1 MQCSCGREMTE
12 RFSVSKKCNLRWE
25 YSFCKSCGK
34 IDGDYL
40 YSYDK
45 KQFFGCGY
53 SARIHYKKATN
64 QNNE

>member
-1 MQCSCGREMTE
+1 MTD
-12 RFSVSKKCNLRWE
+12 RFSVSQKNNLRWE

-45 KQFFGCGY
+45 KQFLDMVIQQE
-53 SARIHYKKATN
+53 SITKKPPFKISSN
-64 QNNE
+64 R